1 VSDRLTRG
9 EYDAL
14 VADLLVQGPAFICKA
29 TAAAHRLARKTV
41 RRAWFSGWPSR
52 GWKSAKELYEERK
65 EQTRQQAARP
75 PANPMVD
82 EGIAIAAG
90 EVRVVYASQI
100 NAKASLATTNAAL
113 QALFRQLNA
122 YREWIEKKTPQEL
135 KKLFEDDPK
144 AIDRMHKTAAL
155 VMTAAHHASKVA
167 QITQEMDQ
175 VRRGEAPQIDV
186 NIHVEQEVD
195 AATARAEAEAVLA
208 ALERHQPAALPAPA
222 TTGNGAGP

>member
-1 VSDRLTRG
+1 MSDRLTKQ

-14 VADLLVQGPAFICKA
+14 VADLLVQGPGFICKA

-52 GWKSAKELYEERK
+52 GWPAAKRLHEE
-65 EQTRQQAARP
+65 QQQARQQAARP

-90 EVRVVYASQI
+90 EVRVVYASQV
-100 NAKASLATTNAAL
+100 NAKAALGSANAAL

-186 NIHVEQEVD
+186 NVHVEQEVD
-195 AATARAEAEAVLA
+195 TATVRAEAEAVLA
-208 ALERHQPAALPAPA
+208 ALERRQPAALPAPA